1 MSAEQIIQ
9 SLSLEEKVSLLAGKS
24 YWRTAGLSKYS
35 IKPIKVQAPEIYEQH
50 SDGPNGVRGESIH
63 ASTKATC
70 FPCAALVG
78 STFNPDLA
86 LKMGQTIGKE
96 CNAKGVGLLLGPTVN
111 LHRSPLG
118 MLGPPRD
125 SKH

>member
-1 MSAEQIIQ
+1 MQ
-9 SLSLEEKVSLLAGKS
+9 
-24 YWRTAGLSKYS
+24 Y
-35 IKPIKVQAPEIYEQH
+35 

-78 STFNPDLA
+78 STFNPGLA
-86 LKMGQTIGKE
+86 YKMGQVIGKE
-96 CNAKGVGLLLGPTVN
+96 CNTKDVGLLLGPTIN

-118 MLGPPRD
+118 KLSPL
-125 SKH
+125 